1 MKLETRDIIPLLNSE
16 YGHLGNIISVQPL
29 QFSFHVNNQ
38 LFLVETEEKKY
49 ILKFNQA
56 LNDFYGI
63 EDATVKLEAIGRST
77 GILHKNGL
85 NVEET
90 VPSTNG
96 NYVSLF
102 KEGSLRL
109 FRFIEGR
116 EYSVTE
122 DRADLKRLISF
133 SKQLHSFPVSK
144 LESEISNIRIY
155 LTAPYSLEET
165 HKKKEFIQK
174 KLEEESGEQWRG
186 IKENFDSVFDEV
198 ERLILWNES
207 QDKRITHVD
216 LHPRNVIIGFD
227 SVLSA
232 IDLDYLRVGNPFVC
246 LGLTFTRTSF
256 FGKSERLAKD
266 LENSLDF
273 FESVYG
279 AESKSDFAKNLLYGA
294 LYIEAE
300 KIFRNLYRYYKT
312 GMYRNFA
319 EDVSKF
325 HYQIF
330 DIVRTIIK
338 NRGY

>member
-1 MKLETRDIIPLLNSE
+1 MKLENRDLIPLLSRE
-16 YGHLGNIISVQPL
+16 YGHLGNIISVEPL

-38 LFLVETEEKKY
+38 LFLIRTEDRKY

-77 GILHKNGL
+77 GVLRKSGM

-90 VPSTNG
+90 IPSING
-96 NYVSLF
+96 NYVSLLNQ
-102 KEGSLRL
+102 GSLRL
-109 FRFIEGR
+109 FHFIEGR

-122 DRADLKRLISF
+122 DKADLERLISF
-133 SKQLHSFPVSK
+133 SKLLHSFPVSK
-144 LESEISNIRIY
+144 LESEIPNIRIY

-165 HKKKEFIQK
+165 HKNKRFIQE
-174 KLEEESGEQWRG
+174 KLEEEKGEQWRDVQ
-186 IKENFDSVFDEV
+186 ENFETVFEEV

-207 QDKRITHVD
+207 HEKRITHVD

-232 IDLDYLRVGNPFVC
+232 IDLDYLRIGNPFVC
-246 LGLTFTRTSF
+246 LGLTFTRTTF

-266 LENSLDF
+266 LENNLGF
-273 FESVYG
+273 FESIYG
-279 AESKSDFAKNLLYGA
+279 ADSKPDFAKNLLYGA

-330 DIVRTIIK
+330 DIVRSIIK
-338 NRGY
+338 SKGY